1 MTKSIIIFCLILTIV
16 SCKKKSDDK
25 INEIEV
31 PATDIP
37 VAVTRDN
44 TTEKPNYYF
53 VVFVT
58 KEPIKVH
65 RNSSDETEIIDWTTG
80 NYSTKIDE
88 YFGSL
93 DSETKMR
100 MLDNQEDDLRQTHLN
115 SLNTSFSRL
124 SNEATV
130 KIIYRDVLVFNS
142 YEEASLVRQKVIN
155 GEYNFPNKK
164 VSDDIVEIKI
174 FSVNQ
179 SRAYFYSKP
188 SIEFK
193 RKGYL
198 VFGETVS
205 GNQRENGFVYV
216 DYFNSSGIKTSGWLL
231 ISDLN

>member
-1 MTKSIIIFCLILTIV
+1 MSKSIIIFCLIIAIV

-37 VAVTRDN
+37 IAVTRDN

-53 VVFVT
+53 VVIVA

-65 RNSSDETEIIDWTTG
+65 RNSSDETEIIDWTTR

-93 DSETKMR
+93 DSETKTR

-115 SLNTSFSRL
+115 SLNASFSIL
-124 SNEATV
+124 SSEATV

-164 VSDDIVEIKI
+164 VSGDNSGVTY

-179 SRAYFYSKP
+179 NRAYFYGQP
-188 SIEFK
+188 SVEFK
-193 RKGYL
+193 RKAYI

-231 ISDLN
+231 ISDLD